1 MRHVFGPVPSRRLG
15 PVLGIDLVPHK
26 ICTFDCRY
34 CDLGHTTR
42 KTVTREVFYP
52 PEEILAECEAWLKD
66 NDPSAIRYVSICG
79 SGEPTLYQGLGTVV
93 GGLKRLTETPLAFVT
108 NGALLG
114 RREVQE
120 ELRGV
125 DLVLP
130 SLDTVNEAVFK
141 VLNRPAPSLDVRG
154 IVSGLEE
161 FRRAF
166 AGRIWLEIC
175 LCRGINDA
183 PSDLERL
190 RDALERIRPD
200 RVQLNTPVRAPCE
213 DVAYP
218 LSEVQMEMARGI
230 LGPGAEII
238 ESYRGGGPAYGSALD
253 EENLLEILRRHPATR
268 SELKEF
274 FPAMEASI
282 DALIAH
288 LVRKGSIYSVKHRGR
303 SYYRAK
309 G

>member
-1 MRHVFGPVPSRRLG
+1 MKHVFGPVPSRRLG

-26 ICTFDCRY
+26 VCTFDCLY
-34 CDLGHTTR
+34 CDLGRTTR
-42 KTVTREVFYP
+42 KTVTRELFYP
-52 PEEILAECEAWLKD
+52 PEEILAECEAWFNA

-79 SGEPTLYQGLGTVV
+79 SGEPTLYQGLGRVV
-93 GGLKRLTETPLAFVT
+93 GGLKTMSRTPLALVT

-141 VLNRPAPSLDVRG
+141 VLNRPAPLLSACR
-154 IVSGLEE
+154 IVSDLEE
-161 FRRAF
+161 FRRTF
-166 AGRIWLEIC
+166 AGQIWLEVC

-190 RDALERIRPD
+190 RDALKGIRPD
-200 RVQLNTPVRAPCE
+200 RIQLNTPVRAPCE

-218 LSEVQMEMARGI
+218 LSGVQMEMAREI
-230 LGPGAEII
+230 LGTEAEVID
-238 ESYRGGGPAYGSALD
+238 SYRGGAPAGGSALD

-274 FPAMEASI
+274 FPAMEGSI

-288 LVRKGSIYSVKHRGR
+288 LVKKGSIYAVKHRGR
-303 SYYRAK
+303 SSYRSK